1 MSTSYNYYCIMHE
14 LALNLSWL
22 ASVILRRNNLF
33 IFSLFQARLE
43 LDIPI
48 SLLLEINSLIF
59 LQSFS

>member
-1 MSTSYNYYCIMHE
+1 MSTSCNYYCIMHE

-43 LDIPI
+43 FDIPI
-48 SLLLEINSLIF
+48 GLL
-59 LQSFS
+59 

>member
-43 LDIPI
+43 FDIPI
-48 SLLLEINSLIF
+48 RLLLEINSLSFI
-59 LQSFS
+59 QSFS